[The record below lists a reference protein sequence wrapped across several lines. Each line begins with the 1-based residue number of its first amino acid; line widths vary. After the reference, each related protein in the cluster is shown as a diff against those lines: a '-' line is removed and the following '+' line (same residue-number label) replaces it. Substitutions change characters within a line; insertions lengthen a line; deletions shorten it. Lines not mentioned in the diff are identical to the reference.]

1 MGQRVLRTVCRLIV
15 SIPHTD
21 MPQREAAAAGWK
33 SPAHVENFD
42 DDTAALSS
50 STVLSQRLL

>member
-1 MGQRVLRTVCRLIV
+1 
-15 SIPHTD
+15 